1 MSVKTW
7 KWRHKASYPYAAR
20 EILDAP
26 TLFSG
31 KSFYVF
37 GGYNSPYGTMST
49 IAAFTRGTGWKKV
62 GNMKSQRYDASVI
75 EVDGHFLI
83 IGGKDTISDS
93 PEICKLEE
101 GVMHCEYQENSV
113 TTEGMDFF
121 MISSNS
127 IYLGHYHLFPVDF
140 SHCLM

>member
-7 KWRHKASYPYAAR
+7 KWRYKASYPYADR

-37 GGYNSPYGTMST
+37 GGNNFPYGTSSIIT
-49 IAAFTRGTGWKKV
+49 AFTPKSNSWKKL
-62 GNMKSQRYDASVI
+62 GNMKSQRYGASVVEI
-75 EVDGHFLI
+75 DGHFLI
-83 IGGKDTISDS
+83 IGGSDTISDS
-93 PEICKLEE
+93 SEICKLEE

-121 MISSNS
+121 MISSS
-127 IYLGHYHLFPVDF
+127 
-140 SHCLM
+140 

>member
-7 KWRHKASYPYAAR
+7 KWRHKASYPYSR
-20 EILDAP
+20 EILDAT
-26 TLFSG
+26 TLFSK

-37 GGYNSPYGTMST
+37 GGYNFPYGTMST
-49 IAAFTRGTGWKKV
+49 IAAFTPKSNSWNKL

-121 MISSNS
+121 MISPS
-127 IYLGHYHLFPVDF
+127 
-140 SHCLM
+140 

>member
-7 KWRHKASYPYAAR
+7 KWRYKASYLYSR
-20 EILDAP
+20 EILDAR
-26 TLFSG
+26 TVFSG

-37 GGYNSPYGTMST
+37 GGYNFPYGTMSI
-49 IAAFTRGTGWKKV
+49 IAAFTPGNGWKKV

-83 IGGKDTISDS
+83 IGGSDTISDS
-93 PEICKLEE
+93 SEICKLVD
-101 GVMHCEYQENSV
+101 GDMHCEYQENSL

-121 MISSNS
+121 MISPS
-127 IYLGHYHLFPVDF
+127 
-140 SHCLM
+140 